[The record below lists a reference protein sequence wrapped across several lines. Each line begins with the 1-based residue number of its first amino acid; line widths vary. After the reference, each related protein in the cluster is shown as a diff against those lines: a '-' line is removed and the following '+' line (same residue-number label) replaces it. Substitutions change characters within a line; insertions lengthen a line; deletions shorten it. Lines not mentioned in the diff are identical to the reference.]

1 MRIAITA
8 STGLFGTELA
18 TRLRSHGHDV
28 VPVIRGDETDP
39 ESMWNP
45 EAGWIRPGTFEGMD
59 AVVHL
64 SGASIGDGRW
74 SASRKELLRRSRLDS
89 TRLLV
94 DHLAA
99 LDTKPATLVSA
110 SAVGYYGNRG
120 DEEITE
126 ASDPGEGFLAE
137 LCREWEAEA
146 QRAEEA
152 GIRTVQLR
160 SGILLSQ
167 QGGALAKMLTPFKFG
182 LGGPIGSGR
191 QWLPWVARSDAAAAA
206 EFALTH
212 EELRGPVNVVAPGAV
227 RNREFVKALGR
238 ALGRP
243 AFAPLPGFA
252 VRLLFGEM
260 GEQTLLW
267 GQHVRPKALTDAG
280 FEFEYEELPSA
291 LEAALDD
298 ELEPGSAT

>member
-8 STGLFGTELA
+8 STGLFGTQLI
-18 TRLRSHGHDV
+18 TRLRAAGHDV
-28 VPVIRGDETDP
+28 VPIIRGDETHRD
-39 ESMWNP
+39 SMWQP
-45 EAGWIRPGTFEGMD
+45 EAGWIRPGAFEGMD

-74 SASRKELLRRSRLDS
+74 SASRKELLRRSRIDS
-89 TRLLV
+89 TELLV
-94 DHLAA
+94 NHLSE
-99 LDTKPATLVSA
+99 LDAKPATLVSA
-110 SAVGYYGNRG
+110 SAVGYYGAHG
-120 DEEITE
+120 DEEVTE
-126 ASDPGEGFLAE
+126 RSDAGEGFLAE
-137 LCREWEAEA
+137 LCRDWEAEA
-146 QRAEEA
+146 RRAEDA
-152 GIRTVQLR
+152 GIRSVQLR

-191 QWLPWVARSDAAAAA
+191 QWLPWVARSDAAAAV

-212 EELRGPVNVVAPGAV
+212 DQLTGPVNVVAPGVV

-238 ALGRP
+238 ALHRP
-243 AFAPLPGFA
+243 AIAPLPGFA

-267 GQHVRPKALTDAG
+267 GQRVRPEALTAAG
-280 FEFEYEELPSA
+280 FAFEYDELPSA
-291 LEAALDD
+291 LEAALSD

>member
-8 STGLFGTELA
+8 STGLFGTELV
-18 TRLRSHGHDV
+18 TKLRAAGHEV
-28 VPVIRGDETDP
+28 VPVIRGDETNQD
-39 ESMWNP
+39 SMWNP
-45 EAGWIRPGTFEGMD
+45 EAGWIRPGAFEGMD

-99 LDTKPATLVSA
+99 LDAKPATLVSA
-110 SAVGYYGNRG
+110 SAVGYYGERG
-120 DEEITE
+120 DEEVTE

-137 LCREWEAEA
+137 LCRDWEAEA
-146 QRAEEA
+146 RRAEEA

-160 SGILLSQ
+160 SGILLSR
-167 QGGALAKMLTPFKFG
+167 QGGALAKMLTPFKLG

-212 EELRGPVNVVAPGAV
+212 EELRGPVNVVAPGVV

-238 ALGRP
+238 ALRRP

-280 FEFEYEELPSA
+280 FEFEHEELPGA
-291 LEAALDD
+291 LTAALDD
-298 ELEPGSAT
+298 ELQPGSAT